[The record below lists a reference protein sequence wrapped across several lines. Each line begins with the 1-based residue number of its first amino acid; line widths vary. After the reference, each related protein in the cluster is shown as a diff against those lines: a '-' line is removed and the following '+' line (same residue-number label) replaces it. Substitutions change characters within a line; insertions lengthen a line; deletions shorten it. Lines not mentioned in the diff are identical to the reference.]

1 MGNPVT
7 EPALASFFAGSL
19 GLGAVI
25 EAVVEGRLG
34 QATVAGDA
42 ARLKVGCYEIF
53 GGDPSSPSARTLVAT
68 AARPREL
75 VYGNDP
81 GWRQV
86 ILDVHG
92 EEVSDRPMR
101 DYDPSGIDPA
111 SLFRIEAELPAGFR
125 LQALDS
131 LLTRQ
136 LDADLEPHALQVFKS
151 AQAFLEHGLGFG
163 AVQNG
168 QLVCAATSYTRS
180 SRSVEVAIATRTT
193 FRGRGLAAA
202 TAARLVRQC
211 LTEGLTPRWSASNPV
226 SQRLAVR
233 LGYQPA
239 GVCQVLY
246 RGAVASPPHRPGPR

>member
-1 MGNPVT
+1 LT
-7 EPALASFFAGSL
+7 ERPLASFFAGSL
-19 GLGAVI
+19 ELGAVI

-34 QATVAGDA
+34 QASVAGDA
-42 ARLKVGCYEIF
+42 ARLSVGCYEIF
-53 GGDPSSPSARTLVAT
+53 GGDPSSPAARALVAA

-92 EEVSDRPMR
+92 EGVFDRPMR
-101 DYDPSGIDPA
+101 DYDPGGIDRA
-111 SLFRIEAELPAGFR
+111 SLFRLEAELPAGFR
-125 LQALDS
+125 LQALDTV
-131 LLTRQ
+131 LTRQ
-136 LDADLEPHALQVFKS
+136 LDADLEPHALQVFES
-151 AQAFLEHGLGFG
+151 AQGFLDHGLGFG
-163 AVQNG
+163 AVQEG

-180 SRSVEVAIATRTT
+180 SRSVEVAIATRTA

-202 TAARLVRQC
+202 TAARLLRQC
-211 LTEGLTPRWSASNPV
+211 LTEGLAPRWSASNPV

-246 RGAVASPPHRPGPR
+246 LRHAASPAHRLT

>member
-1 MGNPVT
+1 MPEAGWYLIPKPLLV
-7 EPALASFFAGSL
+7 SFFAGSVE
-19 GLGAVI
+19 LGAVI
-25 EAVVEGRLG
+25 EAVLENRLG
-34 QATVAGDA
+34 RATVADDA
-42 ARLKVGCYEIF
+42 ARLSVGCYEIF
-53 GGDPSSPSARTLVAT
+53 GGDPSSSAARTLVAA

-86 ILDVHG
+86 ILQVHG
-92 EEVSDRPMR
+92 EEVTDRPMR

-111 SLFRIEAELPAGFR
+111 SLIRIEAECPAGFR
-125 LQALDS
+125 LQTLDGALI
-131 LLTRQ
+131 RQ
-136 LDADLEPHALQVFKS
+136 LDADLEPHALQVFES
-151 AQAFLEHGLGFG
+151 AQEFLEHGLGFG

-180 SRSVEVAIATRTT
+180 SRFVEVAIATRTA

-202 TAARLVRQC
+202 TAARLLRQC
-211 LTEGLTPRWSASNPV
+211 LTEGLAPRWSASNPV

-233 LGYQPA
+233 LGYKPA

-246 RGAVASPPHRPGPR
+246 RR